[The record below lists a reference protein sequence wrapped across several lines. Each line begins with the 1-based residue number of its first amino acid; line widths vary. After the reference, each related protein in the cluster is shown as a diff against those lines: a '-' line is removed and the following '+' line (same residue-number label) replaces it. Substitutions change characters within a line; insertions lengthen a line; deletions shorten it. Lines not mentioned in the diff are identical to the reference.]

1 MSLHS
6 YTVLTAIT
14 IAVGAATVGAIP
26 LPPTASG
33 GPPMGLIG
41 MRGPVIPTAHLTPQ
55 GAAPGVVTFADN
67 VFDTDRVDVILDKQT
82 DEHVLDHLG
91 GEDHPLYDD
100 QLEVQM
106 EHYGKDI
113 DVELAEEHGQDRLDH
128 PELLPV
134 SDEEVD
140 IDFDVELAKR
150 PPHWH
155 IEEELDVEKSEERSP
170 YLAFDTHVE
179 QGLHSESDLH
189 VVPAPNSA
197 PEFDSQT
204 LALSVK
210 TSAQGGREDQLH
222 IDVCQQDANDE
233 IISASAATQQSPRSR
248 PRSLTSS
255 LNRRADSDAQLRQE
269 APVIFDKYMIQ
280 PYDRMTFTAKHLM
293 EIRFDWHKFIRSSAG
308 KYFLNIVIDQGN
320 PYVLPYAKAYIST
333 EYARYQWKSIT
344 QGVER
349 WDLEIEKSGG
359 LMKLADMTT
368 LGKKVKHTELGDAMA
383 QEEVA
388 ELFKRLVDRH
398 QEYDA
403 EHEDVHD
410 SEPSEKYKD
419 LVEEIFKE
427 LLQKNFDKL
436 KPDWDSISSHSQQ
449 STSLASH

>member
-6 YTVLTAIT
+6 YTVLTAVT

-33 GPPMGLIG
+33 GPPMGLVG
-41 MRGPVIPTAHLTPQ
+41 MPGPVMPTAHLMPQ
-55 GAAPGVVTFADN
+55 GAAPGIITFADN
-67 VFDTDRVDVILDKQT
+67 VFDTDQVDVILDKQT
-82 DEHVLDHLG
+82 DEHVLDCLG
-91 GEDHPLYDD
+91 REDHPLHDD
-100 QLEVQM
+100 QLEVQL

-113 DVELAEEHGQDRLDH
+113 DVDLAEELGQDRLHH

-233 IISASAATQQSPRSR
+233 IISASAATQQSSRSR

-255 LNRRADSDAQLRQE
+255 LNRRADSDAQLRQK
-269 APVIFDKYMIQ
+269 ATLIFDKYMVQ
-280 PYDRMTFTAKHLM
+280 SYHDRMTLTLM
-293 EIRFDWHKFIRSSAG
+293 EIHFDWHKFIHSSAG

-344 QGVER
+344 RGVER
-349 WDLEIEKSGG
+349 WDLEIENSGG
-359 LMKLADMTT
+359 LMKLADMTK
-368 LGKKVKHTELGDAMA
+368 LGEKVKDTKLGDAMA

-398 QEYDA
+398 QEYDT

-427 LLQKNFDKL
+427 LLQENFNKL
-436 KPDWDSISSHSQQ
+436 KPESRDSISSHSQQ